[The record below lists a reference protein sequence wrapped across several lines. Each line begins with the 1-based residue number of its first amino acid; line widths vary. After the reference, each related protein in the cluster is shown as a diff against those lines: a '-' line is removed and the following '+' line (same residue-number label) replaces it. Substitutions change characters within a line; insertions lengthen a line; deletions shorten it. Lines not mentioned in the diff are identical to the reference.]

1 MAGLAGNRTDRA
13 ASPERGDFVI
23 EHLVKRYG
31 GAVAL
36 QDVSL
41 VIKAGTVHALVGEN
55 GAGKSTLGKI
65 LSGVTQAD
73 EGSIAIAGA
82 EVHFRSPRE
91 ALAHGVAT
99 IAQELAL
106 VPHLSVAENVLLGA
120 EPARG
125 GWIARRALRREFN
138 ELAASVGYA
147 LPADA
152 LAGSLGVADQQKVEI
167 LRALY
172 RRASLIIM
180 DEPTAALTGSEAAAL
195 RAVLRRLA
203 DNGQTVVLISHFLS
217 EVLEVSDT
225 ITTLRDG
232 RLVSTV
238 PASEATEAS
247 LIQGML
253 GRALDAAFPPKATTP
268 ADAPVVLEV
277 EDLHAPG
284 VHGVSL
290 ALHAGEILGIAGL
303 VGSGRSELARAI
315 YQDTRATSGA
325 VRVSGEPLR
334 ARNPRVAIE
343 RGIALIPES
352 RKELGLQFL
361 MSIRANATIASM
373 PRLSRWSWVRSV
385 RERAEARRELDAS
398 GVRMAGA
405 EARIGSLSGGNQQK
419 VLFSRAFMTRPSV
432 LIADEPTRGVDVGSK
447 RTIYDLLC
455 ARAAEGAGII
465 VISSE
470 LDEVLGLAHRVLVMR
485 HGRVVTE
492 LRGDDMHQEA
502 VLEAAFDETTR
513 TKG

>member
-1 MAGLAGNRTDRA
+1 MAGLADSRAGRT
-13 ASPERGDFVI
+13 ASPGLGDIVI

-41 VIKAGTVHALVGEN
+41 TIHAGTVHALVGEN
-55 GAGKSTLGKI
+55 GAGKSTLGRI
-65 LSGVTQAD
+65 LAGVTQAD
-73 EGSIAIAGA
+73 EGRISIAGQ

-106 VPHLSVAENVLLGA
+106 VPHLTVAENVLLGA
-120 EPARG
+120 EPAHA
-125 GWIARRALRREFN
+125 GWIGRAALRREFN
-138 ELAASVGYA
+138 ELAASVGYR

-180 DEPTAALTGSEAAAL
+180 DEPTAALTGSEAASL

-203 DNGQTVVLISHFLS
+203 DGGQTVVLISHFLS

-253 GRALDAAFPPKATTP
+253 GRALDSAYPPKGEASD
-268 ADAPVVLEV
+268 DAAVVLEV

-290 ALHAGEILGIAGL
+290 TLRAGEILGIAGL

-315 YQDTRATSGA
+315 YQDTRATRGTVRMSG
-325 VRVSGEPLR
+325 RTLR
-334 ARNPRVAIE
+334 ARNPRTAIE
-343 RGIALIPES
+343 HGIALIPES

-373 PRLSRWSWVRSV
+373 PRLSRWSWVRAS

-398 GVRMAGA
+398 GVRMSGA

-419 VLFSRAFMTRPSV
+419 VLFSRAFMTKPRV

-485 HGRVVTE
+485 HGRIVTE
-492 LRGDDMHQEA
+492 LRGEHMHQEA

-513 TKG
+513 SKG